1 MSGRSFLLD
10 VAGGRRRIR
19 VFEAGDG
26 PPLVFLHGAGGL
38 VEESPFLAALARRWH
53 VFAPLLPGYGDSEGG
68 DTLPDMLAITLHSF
82 DVIEALGLARPY
94 LVGHSMGG
102 MIAAE
107 MAAVAPHDVER
118 LGLIAPAGLWLDD
131 HPIPDLFATLPH
143 ELPELLFHDP
153 ALGERL
159 MAPDGDLDNPKFLEA
174 FMIRNARQLTMASKL
189 LFPVPDR
196 GLAERLYRIRART
209 VIVWGED
216 DRMIPRYMAKHFAAE
231 SPAPSSSRFPPP
243 GTWSSSRRPSPSWRR
258 WRGWIRRAL
267 PPAIAGG
274 PAPRLRRSGRLAALP
289 SAPRPRTGCHP
300 TRRSASVIRA
310 SLFPL
315 RSGKG

>member
-1 MSGRSFLLD
+1 MSSRSFLLH
-10 VAGGRRRIR
+10 VAGGRRKIRI
-19 VFEAGDG
+19 FEAGDG
-26 PPLVFLHGAGGL
+26 RPLVFLHGAGGL
-38 VEESPFLAALARRWH
+38 AEESPFLAALARRWR

-82 DVIEALGLARPY
+82 DVIEALGLTRPY

-107 MAAVAPHDVER
+107 MPAVAPHDVKR

-131 HPIPDLFATLPH
+131 HPVPDLFATLPH

-153 ALGERL
+153 ELGERL
-159 MAPDGDLDNPKFLEA
+159 MAPDGDLDNPKLLEA

-209 VIVWGED
+209 VIVWGEH
-216 DRMIPRYMAKHFAAE
+216 DRMIPPVYCEAF
-231 SPAPSSSRFPPP
+231 
-243 GTWSSSRRPSPSWRR
+243 RRR
-258 WRGWIRRAL
+258 
-267 PPAIAGG
+267 IAGSEIVMV
-274 PAPRLRRSGRLAALP
+274 PAAGHMVIIEGTEAVVAAL
-289 SAPRPRTGCHP
+289 AR
-300 TRRSASVIRA
+300 
-310 SLFPL
+310 LD
-315 RSGKG
+315 

>member
-1 MSGRSFLLD
+1 MTGRSFLLD
-10 VAGGRRRIR
+10 VAGGRRKVR
-19 VFEAGDG
+19 VFEAGEG
-26 PPLVFLHGAGGL
+26 PPLVFLHGADGL
-38 VEESPFLAALARRWH
+38 AEKSPFFAALARRWH

-118 LGLIAPAGLWLDD
+118 LGLIAPAGLWLED

-174 FMIRNARQLTMASKL
+174 FMIRNARQLTMASIL

-196 GLAERLYRIRART
+196 GLAERVYRIRART
-209 VIVWGED
+209 VIVWGKH
-216 DRMIPRYMAKHFAAE
+216 DRMIPPAYGEAFRRRVAGSELVMVPAAGHMVIIE
-231 SPAPSSSRFPPP
+231 K
-243 GTWSSSRRPSPSWRR
+243 TEDVV
-258 WRGWIRRAL
+258 
-267 PPAIAGG
+267 
-274 PAPRLRRSGRLAALP
+274 AAL
-289 SAPRPRTGCHP
+289 AR
-300 TRRSASVIRA
+300 
-310 SLFPL
+310 LD
-315 RSGKG
+315 

>member
-1 MSGRSFLLD
+1 MSSRSFLLH
-10 VAGGRRRIR
+10 VAGGRRKIRI
-19 VFEAGDG
+19 FEAGDG
-26 PPLVFLHGAGGL
+26 RPLVFLHGAGGL
-38 VEESPFLAALARRWH
+38 AEESPFLAALARRWR

-82 DVIEALGLARPY
+82 DVIEALGLTRPY

-107 MAAVAPHDVER
+107 MAAVAPNDVEC

-159 MAPDGDLDNPKFLEA
+159 MAPDGDLDNPKLLEA

-209 VIVWGED
+209 VIVWGEH
-216 DRMIPRYMAKHFAAE
+216 DRMIPPVYCEAFRRRVAGSELVMVPAAGHMVIIE
-231 SPAPSSSRFPPP
+231 
-243 GTWSSSRRPSPSWRR
+243 GTE
-258 WRGWIRRAL
+258 AVV
-267 PPAIAGG
+267 
-274 PAPRLRRSGRLAALP
+274 AAL
-289 SAPRPRTGCHP
+289 AR
-300 TRRSASVIRA
+300 
-310 SLFPL
+310 LD
-315 RSGKG
+315 